1 MPDGEKASAPR
12 VRWHRFPGGWRVGLA
27 AALDTPET
35 AEEVLR
41 LLGETLPD
49 NARPMAESRHRLDRV
64 AASIAGR
71 AFDLAV
77 KTYAPQARWR
87 DALAR
92 MTLAKAAHAFLA
104 AERLAA
110 AGVGTPAPVAVFEK
124 WKGGK
129 LVRSRFASVF
139 LDNLTDLRVEL
150 DRLLSR
156 NPPEAADVI
165 ALLEAVAPA
174 VKAFHDAGL
183 LHCDL
188 GNQNIALAPEEGG
201 GWNVFFIDLNR
212 ARFVPDPSPA
222 ARGKDLAR
230 LDIPSDLRR
239 CFFAMYHAGFDPP
252 KAFTLAERREREA
265 FDRHTAW
272 RPVRHPL
279 RTWKN
284 RKAPKGKRPPLG
296 KDLWIWDERSAQPV
310 QAYVS
315 RERRKWMAAG
325 NVLRAVPPLLFG
337 GPALK
342 LAERRAAED
351 LRTVVDLTRLGL
363 SLDADPATWA
373 VQKRFLAELEG
384 AARIPLHLRVLHHR
398 GSEGWETAARCA
410 EELARDGHEVSL
422 SLVQSRMA
430 VREPESWEAMV
441 RRTVERT
448 RDFAAAYFVCHA
460 PNRTKWGIWDYREL
474 ARLLLPV
481 RELKARFPETKFCAP
496 GCIDFE
502 PHALAAALSVL
513 PDEPVFSAL
522 AHALYVDRR
531 GDPDNTQGG
540 YDTAKKIALLG
551 AFSERCRAIEGDK
564 VVLTEANW
572 PLAGTG
578 PWSPV
583 TSPYET
589 KSPRHNDPSVT
600 ETQYAVYMAKYI
612 RTALSS
618 KRVERLFWWRLA
630 AHGFGLVDIPP
641 DGSPPRA
648 RPAFAVFRDLVRKA
662 SR

>member
-1 MPDGEKASAPR
+1 MPGGGNSAPR
-12 VRWHRFPGGWRVGLA
+12 VRWHRFPRGWRVGLA
-27 AALDTPET
+27 AEIDAPET
-35 AEEVLR
+35 AGEVLR
-41 LLGETLPD
+41 LLGETLPAD
-49 NARPMAESRHRLDRV
+49 ARPMAESRHRLDRV
-64 AASIAGR
+64 AVSLAGKP
-71 AFDLAV
+71 FDLAV

-92 MTLAKAAHAFLA
+92 LALAKAAHAFLA
-104 AERLAA
+104 AERLHA
-110 AGVGTPAPVAVFEK
+110 AGVGTPAPVAVLEK
-124 WKGGK
+124 WRGGK
-129 LVRSRFASVF
+129 LLLSRFASVF

-156 NPPEAADVI
+156 DPPEAADII
-165 ALLEAVAPA
+165 ALLETVAPA

-188 GNQNIALAPEEGG
+188 GNQNIALSPKEGG
-201 GWNVFFIDLNR
+201 GWRVSFLDLNR
-212 ARFVPDPSPA
+212 ARFVSDPSPA

-252 KAFTLAERREREA
+252 KAFTRAERREREA
-265 FDRHTAW
+265 FDRHTAL
-272 RPVRHPL
+272 RPFRHPW
-279 RTWKN
+279 RAWKN
-284 RKAPKGKRPPLG
+284 RNAPKEKRPPLG

-325 NVLRAVPPLLFG
+325 NVLRAIPPLVFG

-351 LRTVVDLTRLGL
+351 LRSVVDLSRLGL
-363 SLDADPATWA
+363 SLDADSATWA

-384 AARIPLHLRVLHHR
+384 NARIPLHLRVLHHQ
-398 GSEGWETAARCA
+398 GPAGWERTARFA
-410 EELARDGHEVSL
+410 EELANEGHEVAL
-422 SLVQSRMA
+422 SLVQSRAA
-430 VREPESWEAMV
+430 VREPESWEKML
-441 RRTVERT
+441 RDTLERT
-448 RDFAAAYFVCHA
+448 HAFAAAYFVCHA

-474 ARLLLPV
+474 ARLVSPV
-481 RELKARFPETKFCAP
+481 RDLKARFPEAKFCAP

-513 PDEPVFSAL
+513 PEEPVFSAL

-551 AFSERCRAIEGDK
+551 AFAEKCRAIEGGK
-564 VVLTEANW
+564 VVLTEVNW

-589 KSPRHNDPSVT
+589 KGPRKNDPSVT
-600 ETQYAVYMAKYI
+600 ETQYAIYMAKYI

-618 KRVERLFWWRLA
+618 KRVERLYWWRLA
-630 AHGFGLVDIPP
+630 AHGFGLVDLPP

-648 RPAFAVFRDLVRKA
+648 RPAFDTFRNLVRQPV
-662 SR
+662 R

>member
-1 MPDGEKASAPR
+1 MPGRGNNPPR
-12 VRWHRFPGGWRVGLA
+12 VCWHRFPGGWRVGLA
-27 AALDTPET
+27 AALDTPEN

-41 LLGETLPD
+41 LLGETLPAD
-49 NARPMAESRHRLDRV
+49 ARPIDRGRHSLDRV
-64 AASIAGR
+64 SISLDGKN
-71 AFDLAV
+71 FDLAV
-77 KTYAPQARWR
+77 KTYAVQARWR

-92 MTLAKAAHAFLA
+92 LTLAKAAHAFLA
-104 AERLAA
+104 AERLVA
-110 AGVGTPAPVAVFEK
+110 AGVGTPAPVAVLEK
-124 WKGGK
+124 WKGGR
-129 LVRSRFASVF
+129 LLLSRFAAIY
-139 LDNLTDLRVEL
+139 LDNLTDFRVEL
-150 DRLLSR
+150 DRLLFA
-156 NPPEAADVI
+156 NPPEAADI
-165 ALLEAVAPA
+165 ISLLETVAPA

-183 LHCDL
+183 LHYDL
-188 GNQNIALAPEEGG
+188 GNQNIALSPKESG
-201 GWNVFFIDLNR
+201 GWNVSFLDLNR
-212 ARFVPDPSPA
+212 ARFVSDPSPA

-239 CFFAMYHAGFDPP
+239 CFFAMYHDGFDPP
-252 KAFTLAERREREA
+252 KAFSRAERRERKA
-265 FDRHTAW
+265 FDRHTAL
-272 RPVRHPL
+272 RPFRHPL
-279 RTWKN
+279 RTWKRRN
-284 RKAPKGKRPPLG
+284 LPKEKHPPLW
-296 KDLWIWDERSAQPV
+296 KELWIWDERSAQPI

-342 LAERRAAED
+342 RAERRAAED
-351 LRTVVDLTRLGL
+351 LRSVADLSLLGL
-363 SLDADPATWA
+363 SLDANPATWA

-384 AARIPLHLRVLHHR
+384 DKRIPLHLRVLHHQ
-398 GSEGWETAARCA
+398 GPEGWATTARLA
-410 EELARDGHEVSL
+410 EELAGEGHEVSL

-430 VREPESWEAMV
+430 VREPESWEKML
-441 RRTVERT
+441 RETLERT
-448 RDFAAAYFVCHA
+448 HDFAAAYFVCHA
-460 PNRTKWGIWDYREL
+460 PNRTKWGVWDYREL
-474 ARLLLPV
+474 ARLLSPV
-481 RELKARFPETKFCAP
+481 RELKARFPEVKFCAP

-513 PDEPVFSAL
+513 PKEPVFSAL

-551 AFSERCRAIEGDK
+551 AFAERCPAIEGDK

-589 KSPRHNDPSVT
+589 KGPRKHDPSVT

-612 RTALSS
+612 KTALSS
-618 KRVERLFWWRLA
+618 NRVERLFWWRLA
-630 AHGFGLVDIPP
+630 AHGFGLVDLPP

-648 RPAFAVFRDLVRKA
+648 RPAFATFRDLVQEAAR
-662 SR
+662 